1 MSSLPLKVLA
11 AALAATFAFAL
22 PADAAKARK
31 HKRVAA
37 APNTVQTSTGVRTCF
52 LRGPLFQ
59 RRLPRRRSRPEYPV
73 PNSGAILAAAL
84 VAQCDRLVRRWSDA
98 TSGMSAIGTYRT
110 IQWRPPLSA
119 IGEQRTTGGFWREV
133 ICRF

>member
-52 LRGPLFQ
+52 LRGPFISAASTSATIPT
-59 RRLPRRRSRPEYPV
+59 RI
-73 PNSGAILAAAL
+73 SGSKLWRDI
-84 VAQCDRLVRRWSDA
+84 
-98 TSGMSAIGTYRT
+98 SGRF
-110 IQWRPPLSA
+110 
-119 IGEQRTTGGFWREV
+119 GGSM
-133 ICRF
+133 